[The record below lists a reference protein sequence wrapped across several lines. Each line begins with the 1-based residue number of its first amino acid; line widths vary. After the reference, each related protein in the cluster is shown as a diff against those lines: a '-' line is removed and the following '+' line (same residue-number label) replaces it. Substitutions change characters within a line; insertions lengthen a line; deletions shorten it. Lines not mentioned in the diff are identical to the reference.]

1 MGVSHHVCHWM
12 KSKLS
17 VNVTSQY
24 LSIES
29 SLISFVLLW
38 VCRDASKNAI
48 AEKNH
53 GLFSYFAIVTIS
65 LFMPASLFL
74 WEMFLSQEVPFSRV
88 WCSSQ
93 KPLHCA
99 FSLERYTPATTQL
112 SCKICVRQVKG
123 HEQILQIQTSI
134 LEVKCSLSF
143 FVLLSCC
150 VVCEM
155 IPPHFCPF
163 CLCLVSYALF
173 KTVTSI

>member
-1 MGVSHHVCHWM
+1 MLVETQLQRKIM
-12 KSKLS
+12 DFFPILRLS
-17 VNVTSQY
+17 QF
-24 LSIES
+24 LS
-29 SLISFVLLW
+29 
-38 VCRDASKNAI
+38 
-48 AEKNH
+48 
-53 GLFSYFAIVTIS
+53 
-65 LFMPASLFL
+65 FMPASLFL
-74 WEMFLSQEVPFSRV
+74 WETFLSQEVPFSRV

-134 LEVKCSLSF
+134 LEVKCSLC

-150 VVCEM
+150 VVCDM

-163 CLCLVSYALF
+163 YLFSFLCPVQNCNKYIKPYQFHFQQKSKHRDS
-173 KTVTSI
+173 KTLKIIYN